1 MDTRERQVAGNEA
14 FFRNVN
20 EEIEQLAGRS
30 AERRLDI
37 VCECGRAD
45 CMKLITI
52 DGDEYEAVRQ
62 HGNRFIIV
70 PGHEVLQ
77 YEEVVAE
84 HNAYLVVEKRSGG
97 AAELAL
103 ALDPR
108 R

>member
-1 MDTRERQVAGNEA
+1 MDTRERQVARNEA

-30 AERRLDI
+30 AERLLDI
-37 VCECGRAD
+37 VCECGLAD

-52 DGDEYEAVRQ
+52 GGDEYEAVREY
-62 HGNRFIIV
+62 GNRFIVV

-77 YEEVVAE
+77 YEEVVSE
-84 HNAYLVVEKRSGG
+84 HDAYLIVEKRSGG
-97 AAELAL
+97 AAELAQ